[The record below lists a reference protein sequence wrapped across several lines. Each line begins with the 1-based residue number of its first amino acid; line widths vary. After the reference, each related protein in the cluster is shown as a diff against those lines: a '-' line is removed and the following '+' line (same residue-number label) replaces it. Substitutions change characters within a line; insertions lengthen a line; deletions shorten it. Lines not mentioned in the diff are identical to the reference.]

1 MQLQKTLRG
10 MNDDDYYRMA
20 VDFGGLRAEEEE
32 EGAEAC

>member
-10 MNDDDYYRMA
+10 MNDDYYRMA
-20 VDFGGLRAEEEE
+20 VDFGGLRADEEE